1 MAITNIPDDLVS
13 NAQNSIDYVSSL
25 IKQLKNCC
33 PSKEQVVESIK
44 FFKDN
49 WSSILVISVFVL
61 TTILVYK
68 LILSSAEWLN
78 NKLNKKNSI
87 NNGDEINGKE
97 KDNVNETEI
106 NLNTTPK
113 ENDNDNAINE
123 NERANKTKINCNNK
137 RSKENNQNVYQKTP
151 VLAANPI
158 RSSLTVRLCE
168 AIGCD

>member
-106 NLNTTPK
+106 NLNNTLK
-113 ENDNDNAINE
+113 QNVKNENDRSNE
-123 NERANKTKINCNNK
+123 TKNNLNNN
-137 RSKENNQNVYQKTP
+137 RSKENSSNQNVYQDTP
-151 VLAANPI
+151 NFPAYPIKSPLA
-158 RSSLTVRLCE
+158 VRLSEVANCN
-168 AIGCD
+168 

>member
-13 NAQNSIDYVSSL
+13 NAQNSIDYVSGL

-33 PSKEQVVESIK
+33 PTKEQVVESIK

-78 NKLNKKNSI
+78 NKLKQKNSI
-87 NNGDEINGKE
+87 ENGDAIKGIE
-97 KDNVNETEI
+97 KVNETKV
-106 NLNTTPK
+106 NLNNTPK
-113 ENDNDNAINE
+113 QNNNSNEKNE
-123 NERANKTKINCNNK
+123 NERSHETKNNLNNN
-137 RSKENNQNVYQKTP
+137 RSKENLSNQNVYQDTP
-151 VLAANPI
+151 NFTAYPIKSPLA
-158 RSSLTVRLCE
+158 VRLSKVANCN
-168 AIGCD
+168 